1 MDIERFAQKR
11 NYEIVR
17 YFPSKKNQVALVQ
30 RDGNYEV
37 LKAFAESNLD
47 PARREREGLIMAR
60 ESGVAVPMVKG
71 CWYNRILLLEYI
83 EGKNVADLSPV
94 DLPEIA
100 PALARWFARL
110 HFVEGGPSDMRFVRG
125 DTILRN
131 FIVMPRGGV
140 AGVDLEEWQWG
151 DPARDLAEVVASA
164 LTMDPP
170 FTPEAVTMARRL
182 HREYILMAP
191 NPGNARLQRETVRAL
206 QRIIK
211 RRPDSSDLLHKGMEE
226 MLANRQPF
234 GR

>member
-17 YFPSKKNQVALVQ
+17 YFSSKKNQVALVH
-30 RDGNYEV
+30 RDGKYEV
-37 LKAFAESNLD
+37 LKGFVESD
-47 PARREREGLIMAR
+47 IDAAYRERVGLVMAR
-60 ESGVAVPMVKG
+60 ESGVAVPMVRG

-83 EGKNVADLSPV
+83 EGKNVADLTPGE
-94 DLPEIA
+94 LPEVA

-110 HFVEGGPSDMRFVRG
+110 HFVKGGPSDTRFVHG

-131 FIVMPRGGV
+131 FVLMPRGGV
-140 AGVDLEEWQWG
+140 AGVDLEEWEWG
-151 DPARDLAEVVASA
+151 DPARDLAEIVASA

-191 NPGNARLQRETVRAL
+191 NPGNARLQRETVHAL
-206 QRIIK
+206 ERIIE
-211 RRPDSSDLLHKGMEE
+211 RRPKHSELLREGMEE
-226 MLANRQPF
+226 MLAHRRPF

>member
-1 MDIERFAQKR
+1 MDIDRFAQKR
-11 NYEIVR
+11 NYQIVR
-17 YFPSKKNQVALVQ
+17 HFPSKKNQVALVH

-37 LKAFAESNLD
+37 LKAFVKSNLD
-47 PARREREGLIMAR
+47 AAHREREGLIMAR

-71 CWYNRILLLEYI
+71 YWYNRILLLEYI
-83 EGKNVADLSPV
+83 EGKNVADLPPA

-110 HFVEGGPSDMRFVRG
+110 HFVEGGPSGLRFVRG

-131 FIVMPRGGV
+131 FIIMPRGGV
-140 AGVDLEEWQWG
+140 AGVDLEEWEWG

-170 FTPEAVTMARRL
+170 FTPEAVTLARRL

-191 NPGNARLQRETVRAL
+191 NPGNARLQRETIHAL
-206 QRIIK
+206 ERIIA
-211 RRPDSSDLLHKGMEE
+211 RRPNASDLLRKGMEE
-226 MLANRQPF
+226 MIANRQPF